1 MYLTKHYF
9 DVKYTSLNPSDV
21 VYNTFLSKTH
31 EFFFKEKFNIYN
43 LHIIMFIVHY
53 LPFNVT
59 ASDPVENISNKM
71 AQSENE
77 IYTLKEQSKQNY
89 VWPAAK

>member
-1 MYLTKHYF
+1 
-9 DVKYTSLNPSDV
+9 
-21 VYNTFLSKTH
+21 
-31 EFFFKEKFNIYN
+31 
-43 LHIIMFIVHY
+43 MFIVHY